1 MDLHEGDKDMAQTAK
16 KLSIDPIE
24 QLKNSPIHGL
34 TPIGDREIDI
44 TLLDTDPTNPG
55 SDQFSKRYKRRG
67 DSIRESFHI
76 IGGPVYPLVV
86 CESSETPGRY
96 LIVDGHGRGDE
107 AKRSQKKTIR
117 VIVFPPLTL
126 EKRICL
132 RETLNAAQEPF
143 DTPLIIKD
151 LQLLAQQRGLSIRN
165 PNDLASLLAD
175 LPQNIRKQEPKL
187 RLLAKW
193 PEEVVNQIGIEN
205 DDDARIIGL
214 DKVRSL
220 DSVVNAVK
228 DNHPEIAKAFAGEKL
243 YLQVL
248 ELYFQK
254 RFRGGRRSQETTRDA
269 CKLLEKLP
277 QNHLLVKKFLKGNLD
292 FSDFEHQ
299 AKRTINMNS
308 EKEELVPLCK
318 ELNALL
324 TDVDVHNL
332 TSVERRSLKRTA
344 ELVSQVLTEMTP
356 A

>member
-1 MDLHEGDKDMAQTAK
+1 
-16 KLSIDPIE
+16 
-24 QLKNSPIHGL
+24 
-34 TPIGDREIDI
+34 
-44 TLLDTDPTNPG
+44 
-55 SDQFSKRYKRRG
+55 
-67 DSIRESFHI
+67 
-76 IGGPVYPLVV
+76 
-86 CESSETPGRY
+86 
-96 LIVDGHGRGDE
+96 
-107 AKRSQKKTIR
+107 
-117 VIVFPPLTL
+117 
-126 EKRICL
+126 
-132 RETLNAAQEPF
+132 
-143 DTPLIIKD
+143 
-151 LQLLAQQRGLSIRN
+151 
-165 PNDLASLLAD
+165 LAD